1 MDRDLRLVAPH
12 HFQVAPVPGEGEEEA
27 LSAAAWHKVGHAAFS
42 PATWAA
48 GRATGLTR
56 PAPTCKSI
64 EAERE
69 RERERGEAVA
79 ADREMARKAAEAD
92 TAEAALAAVAARA
105 DAAQR
110 RAGAVEAVALGLER
124 DLAKTEEWA
133 GRQRPVARGLAPP
146 PARAVLYDRA
156 YDRDG

>member
-92 TAEAALAAVAARA
+92 TAEAALAAVAGPREDGGVGRA
-105 DAAQR
+105 AAAR
-110 RAGAVEAVALGLER
+110 RAWTSAAAC
-124 DLAKTEEWA
+124 
-133 GRQRPVARGLAPP
+133 ARRLI
-146 PARAVLYDRA
+146 
-156 YDRDG
+156 